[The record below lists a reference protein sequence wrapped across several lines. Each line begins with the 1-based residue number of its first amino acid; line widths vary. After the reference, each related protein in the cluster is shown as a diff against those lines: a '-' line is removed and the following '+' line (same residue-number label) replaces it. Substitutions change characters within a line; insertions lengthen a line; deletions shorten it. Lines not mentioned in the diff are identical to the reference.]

1 MWLFHFSHLT
11 WFELVMTRLTC
22 FQCLL
27 RVPVLTIA
35 CFSGSKFYSSHK
47 CLVQQTS
54 QMRNPHSNPI
64 CTPKSFSS
72 RPEWSLY
79 SGDSIMNVINF
90 YSSRIRWPHVTKQKN
105 RLPNSKLNRK
115 YQNTWTKPCPFPVY
129 FVQCFREMFSNYTL
143 FCWNV
148 FGESSVEANMAER
161 SLTEAQPISDVWSM
175 FHEFSRDVKQDCFP

>member
-115 YQNTWTKPCPFPVY
+115 YQNTWTKPCPFSRLFRAIFPRNVLKLHS
-129 FVQCFREMFSNYTL
+129 VLLKCFWRVSRWIKHGWTKSHRSATNIWRLKYVS
-143 FCWNV
+143 WV
-148 FGESSVEANMAER
+148 FPG
-161 SLTEAQPISDVWSM
+161 
-175 FHEFSRDVKQDCFP
+175 C